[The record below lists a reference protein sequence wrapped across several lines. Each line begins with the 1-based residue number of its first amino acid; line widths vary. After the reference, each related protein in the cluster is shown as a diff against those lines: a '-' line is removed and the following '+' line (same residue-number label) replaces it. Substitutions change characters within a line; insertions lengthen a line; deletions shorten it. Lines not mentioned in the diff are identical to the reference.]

1 MKTGLIIAVDGPS
14 GAGKSSASRLLAE
27 SLGYRYVDTG
37 ALYRAV
43 GLLALEHG
51 VSAEDP
57 TGLAALCDGLV
68 LRFVPGPEGLHLLL
82 GERDL
87 TAAIR
92 RPEVSQ
98 MASKVSAQPAV
109 RQRLLALQRELGN
122 GGGVVVEGRDIGTVV
137 FPDADVKFYLDASPE
152 ERGRRRHAELQ
163 QQGKPASLT
172 ATIQEMAERDR
183 RDSGRAYAPLRRATD
198 AVVVDTTVLTPTE
211 VVDTMVR
218 YIHAARKC

>member
-1 MKTGLIIAVDGPS
+1 MKTGLIIAVDGPA

-68 LRFVPGPEGLHLLL
+68 LRFVPGPEGLRLLL

-109 RQRLLALQRELGN
+109 RQRLLALQRELGQRRW
-122 GGGVVVEGRDIGTVV
+122 GGGGRPRYRNRG
-137 FPDADVKFYLDASPE
+137 FPDADVKFYLDARLRNGTPAA
-152 ERGRRRHAELQ
+152 RRVASNREA
-163 QQGKPASLT
+163 ASLT
-172 ATIQEMAERDR
+172 ATIQEMR
-183 RDSGRAYAPLRRATD
+183 SGTGGTAGGRMRLCDGLRRG
-198 AVVVDTTVLTPTE
+198 VVDTTVLTPTE

>member
-68 LRFVPGPEGLHLLL
+68 LRFLPGPEGLRLLL
-82 GERDL
+82 CERAL
-87 TAAIR
+87 LAAIG
-92 RPEVSQ
+92 RPGVT
-98 MASKVSAQPAV
+98 
-109 RQRLLALQRELGN
+109 RLALKL
-122 GGGVVVEGRDIGTVV
+122 
-137 FPDADVKFYLDASPE
+137 S
-152 ERGRRRHAELQ
+152 RH
-163 QQGKPASLT
+163 P
-172 ATIQEMAERDR
+172 
-183 RDSGRAYAPLRRATD
+183 
-198 AVVVDTTVLTPTE
+198 
-211 VVDTMVR
+211 
-218 YIHAARKC
+218 

>member
-1 MKTGLIIAVDGPS
+1 
-14 GAGKSSASRLLAE
+14 
-27 SLGYRYVDTG
+27 
-37 ALYRAV
+37 
-43 GLLALEHG
+43 
-51 VSAEDP
+51 
-57 TGLAALCDGLV
+57 
-68 LRFVPGPEGLHLLL
+68 
-82 GERDL
+82 
-87 TAAIR
+87 
-92 RPEVSQ
+92 
-98 MASKVSAQPAV
+98 
-109 RQRLLALQRELGN
+109 
-122 GGGVVVEGRDIGTVV
+122 VEGRDIGTVV
-137 FPDADVKFYLDASPE
+137 FPDADVKFYLEASPE